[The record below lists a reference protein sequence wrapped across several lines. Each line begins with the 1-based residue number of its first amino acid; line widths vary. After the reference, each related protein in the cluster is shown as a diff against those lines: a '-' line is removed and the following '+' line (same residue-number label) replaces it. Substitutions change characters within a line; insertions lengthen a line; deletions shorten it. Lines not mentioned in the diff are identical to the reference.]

1 MTEYVSS
8 EYKNKEVISKFEYL
22 KSQYEKESMEK
33 IKTFTDIEINEQK
46 IKSNIISFNHMIHGK
61 VEELR
66 YINNKIIQLTNYKQE
81 IIDILMEMNKSQER
95 YIKLFDKNIL
105 MGADLQMESPNH
117 KDMLHLLSR
126 DLRGEPTVNNI
137 MDFERLKSY
146 LFITKDSYA
155 KRMFE
160 VCGKIDDCI
169 MDETRKLS
177 AVNEFIGVYKRTL
190 SSFDSDK
197 KIFNKYKCTVC
208 YENEVNVC
216 LVPCGHTFCKGCSE
230 KATKKCFMCNG
241 EITSRNNIYLLGKE
255 EEDTEF
261 SPIDRNN
268 PTLFGTNYVPN

>member
-1 MTEYVSS
+1 
-8 EYKNKEVISKFEYL
+8 
-22 KSQYEKESMEK
+22 
-33 IKTFTDIEINEQK
+33 
-46 IKSNIISFNHMIHGK
+46 MIHGK

-66 YINNKIIQLTNYKQE
+66 YINNKIIGLTEYKQE
-81 IIDILMEMNKSQER
+81 IIDILIEMNKSQER

-105 MGADLQMESPNH
+105 FGNDLQMEPPYH
-117 KDMLHLLSR
+117 KDMLHLLSK
-126 DLRGEPTVNNI
+126 DLRGEPIVNNI
-137 MDFERLKSY
+137 MDLERLKTY
-146 LFITKDSYA
+146 LFITKDVYA

-160 VCGKIDDCI
+160 VCGKIDESI